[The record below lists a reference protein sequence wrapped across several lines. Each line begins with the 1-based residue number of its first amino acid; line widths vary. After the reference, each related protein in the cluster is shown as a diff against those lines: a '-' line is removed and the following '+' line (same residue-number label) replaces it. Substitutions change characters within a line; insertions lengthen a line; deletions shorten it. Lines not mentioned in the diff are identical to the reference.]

1 MNAEVR
7 DENPA
12 RKQNSNI
19 QRTPLG
25 QNMFRD
31 RRPVVCSMRDIK
43 IGDEGDHPSRVMRR
57 GRQERVEG
65 LSREVDVVEQ
75 VPELV
80 QGPVRFLDPENPT
93 FAQKFLHVVD
103 LPGPNP

>member
-1 MNAEVR
+1 
-7 DENPA
+7 
-12 RKQNSNI
+12 
-19 QRTPLG
+19 
-25 QNMFRD
+25 
-31 RRPVVCSMRDIK
+31 MRDIK
-43 IGDEGDHPSRVMRR
+43 IGNECDHSSRGMRR
-57 GRQERVEG
+57 GWQKRIVG

-103 LPGPNP
+103 LPGPNS